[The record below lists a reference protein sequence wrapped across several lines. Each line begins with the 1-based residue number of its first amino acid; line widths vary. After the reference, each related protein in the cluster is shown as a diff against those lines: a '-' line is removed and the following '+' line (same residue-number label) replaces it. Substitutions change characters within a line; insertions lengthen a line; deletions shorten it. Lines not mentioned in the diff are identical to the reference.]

1 MNTNHHRLIPASL
14 VLGLSLGLGS
24 VVHAGESLHGGDHA
38 AAEDGPIP
46 LFDGLGDHHFPIT
59 TSAEEAQDYFDQGL
73 MFIYGFNHF
82 EAARSFEEAARR
94 DPQCAMCYW
103 GLSLAMGPH
112 INAPMHPDAVEP
124 AFQAL
129 EQAQAH
135 AAGTTEREQAYIQAL
150 DARYVEDP
158 GEDRGAL
165 DRAYADAMRSLVA
178 DYPDDLDA
186 ATLFAESLMNLVPW
200 NYWDEDGDP
209 RAETVEL
216 VDALESV
223 LEREPYHAGALHYYI
238 HAIEDSPYP
247 ERAEGAADRLSELN
261 IQIGH
266 MIHMPSHIYARVGR
280 WHDASTANEGALLED
295 EAYLAQHDVEGLIPL
310 LYHPHNYHFLAWTA
324 GMEGRFEVAYQA
336 ATELVEATQ
345 TELAGD
351 LPFLNNFL
359 AAPTLTLAR
368 FSKWDDIL
376 ALPESPEEAVFGRG
390 IHHYARGL
398 ALAADG
404 QLAAAGEEA
413 DRLTAIAHGD
423 EAQAL
428 EVPEAFF
435 PGATMLTIA
444 DNVLQARLALLN
456 EDGDRA
462 VALLEE
468 AVTMQDALPYME
480 PPYWFASARLN
491 LGETLLALDRPEA
504 AEAVYRTDLEEY
516 PNNGWALFGLAE
528 SLRAQG
534 DEEAAA
540 EVAAQFEEAWQHA
553 DTPLMAGH

>member
-1 MNTNHHRLIPASL
+1 MIERRE
-14 VLGLSLGLGS
+14 G
-24 VVHAGESLHGGDHA
+24 
-38 AAEDGPIP
+38 
-46 LFDGLGDHHFPIT
+46 
-59 TSAEEAQDYFDQGL
+59 
-73 MFIYGFNHF
+73 
-82 EAARSFEEAARR
+82 AARSFEEAARQ

-200 NYWDEDGDP
+200 NYWDEHGDP

-216 VDALESV
+216 V
-223 LEREPYHAGALHYYI
+223 
-238 HAIEDSPYP
+238 
-247 ERAEGAADRLSELN
+247 
-261 IQIGH
+261 
-266 MIHMPSHIYARVGR
+266 
-280 WHDASTANEGALLED
+280 
-295 EAYLAQHDVEGLIPL
+295 
-310 LYHPHNYHFLAWTA
+310 
-324 GMEGRFEVAYQA
+324 
-336 ATELVEATQ
+336 EATQ
-345 TELAGD
+345 PELAGD

-359 AAPTLTLAR
+359 AAPTLTLVR
-368 FSKWDDIL
+368 FGKWDDIL
-376 ALPESPEEAVFGRG
+376 ALPEPPEEAVFGRA

-404 QLAAAGEEA
+404 QLAAADEEA
-413 DRLTAIAHGD
+413 DRLTALAHGD

-444 DNVLQARLALLN
+444 DNVLQARLARLN

-491 LGETLLALDRPEA
+491 LGETLLALDRPAA

-528 SLRAQG
+528 SLRAR
-534 DEEAAA
+534 
-540 EVAAQFEEAWQHA
+540 
-553 DTPLMAGH
+553 PCP

>member
-1 MNTNHHRLIPASL
+1 MNTNHHMLIPASL
-14 VLGLSLGLGS
+14 VLGLSLGLGFAA
-24 VVHAGESLHGGDHA
+24 HAGESQHGADHA

-59 TSAEEAQDYFDQGL
+59 TSAKEAQEYFDQGL

-94 DPQCAMCYW
+94 DPECAMCYW
-103 GLSLAMGPH
+103 GLSLALGPH

-124 AFQAL
+124 AYQAL
-129 EQAQAH
+129 GQAQEH
-135 AAGTTEREQAYIQAL
+135 ADGATEREQAYIDAL
-150 DARYVEDP
+150 EARYVDEP
-158 GEDRGAL
+158 GEDRNEL
-165 DRAYADAMRSLVA
+165 DRAYADAMRELVA
-178 DYPDDLDA
+178 EHPDDLDA

-200 NYWDEDGDP
+200 NYWGDDGEP

-216 VDALESV
+216 VEALESV

-295 EAYLAQHDVEGLIPL
+295 EAYLAEHDVEGLIPL
-310 LYHPHNYHFLAWTA
+310 LYHPHNFHFLAWTA
-324 GMEGRFEVAYQA
+324 GMEGRFEVAYEA
-336 ATELVEATQ
+336 ATELVQATPA
-345 TELAGD
+345 ELAGD

-359 AAPTLTLAR
+359 VAPTLTLVR
-368 FSKWDDIL
+368 FGKWDDIL
-376 ALPESPEEAVFGRG
+376 ALPEPAAEGVFGRA

-398 ALAADG
+398 ALAAEG
-404 QLAAAGEEA
+404 ELAAASDEA
-413 DRLTAIAHGD
+413 DQLTAIANG
-423 EAQAL
+423 EKAQAL

-435 PGATMLTIA
+435 PGATMLAIA

-456 EDGDRA
+456 DDGDRA
-462 VALLEE
+462 IGLLEE

-480 PPYWFASARLN
+480 PPYWFASARVN
-491 LGETLLALDRPEA
+491 LGEALLAVDRPEE
-504 AEAVYRTDLEEY
+504 AEAVYRADLEEY

-540 EVAAQFEEAWQHA
+540 EVALQFEEVWRHA
-553 DTPLMAGH
+553 DTQLMADR